1 MNGRIYDPELGRML
15 SPDPF
20 VQVPEYSQNFNRY
33 SYVMNNPL
41 NTTDPSGFSWLSKAF
56 HRLGNWIRGNWRS
69 IVSIVVV
76 AVLTWGLGTFTALGA
91 YSSGAISGGVSG
103 GLNAGLNGGDFNDI
117 LRGTVVQGA
126 QGAIAA
132 GFLHPLGEAAGAAGT
147 FSAET
152 AIHVAGHGVLGGASN
167 AALGGKF
174 QDGFLSAAASTFAAD
189 AGLLGGEGGGAVG
202 IASRTIRASIIGGS
216 ASALGGGKFA
226 NGAYTAAFQHLL
238 NEEGPKFVSYVGGIS
253 RETLEVKKAAE
264 FAGTVNDGVETI
276 DKYGGY
282 AESLAGALKGGL
294 PMVLIGVRNTVLS
307 ELQIITNIGES
318 LFKYY
323 WGVGSMAMVAA
334 GSYGV
339 RANAY
344 MDQAMDRNGAFIN
357 VRPVIGII
365 EYSQYHQG
373 FFGGITWRTST
384 YLFVQPNGK
393 LFPDITEARN
403 YALKNN
409 LTAKGF

>member
-1 MNGRIYDPELGRML
+1 
-15 SPDPF
+15 
-20 VQVPEYSQNFNRY
+20 
-33 SYVMNNPL
+33 MNNPL

-132 GFLHPLGEAAGAAGT
+132 GFLHGLGESAKAAGT
-147 FSAET
+147 FSVET
-152 AIHVAGHGVLGGASN
+152 AVHVAGHGVLGGASN

-174 QDGFLSAAASTFAAD
+174 QDGFLSAATSTFAAD
-189 AGLLGGEGGGAVG
+189 AGLLGAEGGGAVG

-238 NEEGPKFVSYVGGIS
+238 NFEFPKTAIGAGLKWFGAGFKDAWVVTEKDSMGQDLL
-253 RETLEVKKAAE
+253 RFPEVKKAIDELNASTDPNAVIQWNRE
-264 FAGTVNDGVETI
+264 LGLLGPTPIRTYIFSFAADFT
-276 DKYGGY
+276 
-282 AESLAGALKGGL
+282 GAS
-294 PMVLIGVRNTVLS
+294 IFS
-307 ELQIITNIGES
+307 EQNLTRA
-318 LFKYY
+318 L
-323 WGVGSMAMVAA
+323 VGSIHGGRVYRDSSGYVNVSASDTLSIQSAFHLPPWK
-334 GSYGV
+334 GSYGASIPWV
-339 RANAY
+339 KND
-344 MDQAMDRNGAFIN
+344 MNGWNGIGGNVKLEFN
-357 VRPVIGII
+357 VRVYMP
-365 EYSQYHQG
+365 
-373 FFGGITWRTST
+373 
-384 YLFVQPNGK
+384 K
-393 LFPDITEARN
+393 
-403 YALKNN
+403 
-409 LTAKGF
+409 